1 MNLTTENTAIVL
13 DSTADFPDAQIRFP
27 NMRVVPLYVRFG
39 EESFRDYVE
48 LDPHDFYRG
57 CAPPRSCPPPRS
69 RRRRTSSRPT
79 TRSRGYERI
88 YSLHISSKLSG
99 TFQSASLA
107 AAEDGGDRIRL
118 VDTESASV
126 GIGMLALAIQELL
139 ARGTTDE
146 EIEALAARHRERAG
160 ILFTVDT
167 LEFLAKGG
175 RIGRGRALM
184 GSLLNVKPILA
195 IEDGEVVPV
204 GRVRGRAKAFEEFRK
219 RFEEATTDGPG
230 LGVAIAHAEA
240 EEAVEQL
247 REIVLANRPQAEVKL
262 VTQPGRGRRHARRS
276 RHRRL
281 LLVPGMTHRFATTL
295 QPSGTGGGFLA
306 EIPLDVPALF
316 GGKRVPVR
324 GSVNGT
330 PFRTTIAVYGGRYY
344 LGFRKEIR
352 DAAGISAGDELAIE
366 LERDDEPRT
375 VDVPADFA
383 AALGPEERAFLDSL
397 AFTHRREYVEWIE
410 DAKREE
416 TRQSRIAKAV
426 EMLRRGGR
434 TPR

>member
-48 LDPHDFYRG
+48 LDPHDFYR
-57 CAPPRSCPPPRS
+57 RL
-69 RRRRTSSRPT
+69 RTASELPT
-79 TRSRGYERI
+79 TSQPTPQDFISTYHALSSYERI

-107 AAEDGGDRIRL
+107 ATEDPGDRIRL

-126 GIGMLALAIQELL
+126 GIGMLALAVQELL

-146 EIEALAARHRERAG
+146 EIEALAALHRERAG

-175 RIGRGRALM
+175 RIGRARALM

-195 IEDGEVVPV
+195 IEAGEVVPV

-240 EEAVEQL
+240 EDAVEQL
-247 REIVLANRPQAEVKL
+247 QTIVLASRPQAEVKL
-262 VTQPGRGRRHARRS
+262 VSSLGAVVGTHAGPGT
-276 RHRRL
+276 
-281 LLVPGMTHRFATTL
+281 V
-295 QPSGTGGGFLA
+295 GFFWFQ
-306 EIPLDVPALF
+306 E
-316 GGKRVPVR
+316 
-324 GSVNGT
+324 
-330 PFRTTIAVYGGRYY
+330 
-344 LGFRKEIR
+344 
-352 DAAGISAGDELAIE
+352 
-366 LERDDEPRT
+366 
-375 VDVPADFA
+375 
-383 AALGPEERAFLDSL
+383 
-397 AFTHRREYVEWIE
+397 
-410 DAKREE
+410 
-416 TRQSRIAKAV
+416 
-426 EMLRRGGR
+426 
-434 TPR
+434 